1 MAGEI
6 GFNPAVHQQQ
16 YGDSIKNDDFMANL
30 HFNAIRQSGKI
41 PGITETAGSPAFR
54 GQLEADTFESS
65 SGPGLLGT
73 AATAAVGGAGAG
85 ATGYYFFS
93 NPIKDVGAK
102 TLNPEFYKTIDAANL
117 AKKLELETK
126 RFNIAQLAKAT
137 DFDSLPDSVKQ
148 YFTANNI
155 AIRKPQQAQAVL
167 TAANL
172 NPANY
177 ENLDD
182 VLKNAT
188 SRFKG
193 MQYHANIFANNGLF
207 EEVNNAKNIDELK
220 AVITKNKEFFG
231 ITGTTEA
238 EIAQKVERLA
248 AKGNSGVID
257 EINTLKDA
265 AKNYMQKQEGKI
277 FSHID
282 PKTGKLLDTAD
293 DTVKQLFKDFKWQQ
307 AKKYGK
313 WGAIAAGTGALLYG
327 LFGGSKKQA

>member
-6 GFNPAVHQQQ
+6 GFNPAVRQQQ

-30 HFNAIRQSGKI
+30 HFNQIRQSGKI

-54 GQLEADTFESS
+54 GQPETDTFESS

-102 TLNPEFYKTIDAANL
+102 TLNPEFYATMDKARLNEILGQKKIHFELFKASNL
-117 AKKLELETK
+117 DSLSEE
-126 RFNIAQLAKAT
+126 AKAYLT
-137 DFDSLPDSVKQ
+137 KKGLTLQ
-148 YFTANNI
+148 E
-155 AIRKPQQAQAVL
+155 AQDL
-167 TAANL
+167 LKRSTQINY
-172 NPANY
+172 ANY
-177 ENLDD
+177 ENVDD
-182 VLKNAT
+182 LVKELT
-188 SRFKG
+188 SKFKG
-193 MQYHANIFANNGLF
+193 MQHQANILGKTGLF
-207 EEVNNAKNIDELK
+207 EEVTNAKNLDELK
-220 AVITKNKEFFG
+220 AVITKNKEFFSISG
-231 ITGTTEA
+231 ATEA
-238 EIAQKVERLA
+238 EIVQKVEQLA
-248 AKGNSGVID
+248 AKGNAGVID
-257 EINTLKDA
+257 EINNLKNA
-265 AKNYMQKQEGKI
+265 ASTYMRNQENKI